1 MKRSLLLNGCRLI
14 AGLSV
19 LWIISGCGGYG
30 FRGTVNNLPSDI
42 KAVSIPVFLN
52 ESIEPGVEVIF
63 ANALIY
69 EFNRSQVLQVV
80 SESEAQAQ
88 INGKI
93 RSIAIDPVI
102 YANLTQALER
112 KVTISLEVTCRRS
125 DNQKVLWQNQ
135 GLSRYEVYRVTTDP
149 NQTQRNKEEA
159 IKKIAQDLSER
170 IHNSILENF

>member
-1 MKRSLLLNGCRLI
+1 VERTPLEGHRLFAALVALL
-14 AGLSV
+14 V
-19 LWIISGCGGYG
+19 ISGCGYG
-30 FRGTVNNLPSDI
+30 FRGTVNNLPPDI

-52 ESIEPGVEVIF
+52 ESIEPGVEVVF

-80 SESEAQAQ
+80 SEKEAQAQ

-93 RSIAIDPVI
+93 KSIAIDPVI
-102 YANLTQALER
+102 YANQTQALER
-112 KVTISLEVTCRRS
+112 KVTIVLEISCRRT

-135 GLSRYEVYRVTTDP
+135 SLSRYETYPVTTDP
-149 NQTQRNKEEA
+149 YQTQRNKEEA
-159 IKKIAQDLSER
+159 IKKISQDLSER

>member
-1 MKRSLLLNGCRLI
+1 VKRTCLIGWWLL
-14 AGLSV
+14 AGFMVLS
-19 LWIISGCGGYG
+19 IISGCGGYG

-42 KAVSIPVFLN
+42 KTVSIPVFIN
-52 ESIEPGVEVIF
+52 ESIEPGVEIVF

-69 EFNRSQVLQVV
+69 EFNRSQTLQVV

-93 RSIAIDPVI
+93 RSISIDPVI

-112 KVTISLEVTCRRS
+112 RVTITLEISCQRS

-135 GLSRYEVYRVTTDP
+135 SLSRYEVYPITADP

>member
-1 MKRSLLLNGCRLI
+1 MERTRLTGHWLMAALLAIL
-14 AGLSV
+14 V
-19 LWIISGCGGYG
+19 ISGCGYG
-30 FRGTVNNLPSDI
+30 FRGTVNNLPPDI
-42 KAVSIPVFLN
+42 KAVSIPVFTN
-52 ESIEPGVEVIF
+52 ESIEPGVEVEF

-80 SESEAQAQ
+80 SESQAQAQ

-93 RSIAIDPVI
+93 KSIAIDSVV
-102 YANLTQALER
+102 YASVTQALQR
-112 KVTISLEVTCRRS
+112 KVTVTLEVSCQRT

-135 GLSRYEVYRVTTDP
+135 SLSRYEVYSVTTDP
-149 NQTQRNKEEA
+149 NQTDRNKQEA